1 MLRAVEVLDNRPK
14 AEKQAIIAGLFSCLF
29 KHKLEGH
36 YGIQEVM
43 QIVNN
48 MRVEA
53 KRTKVPEF
61 GGAEKFII
69 GEL

>member
-1 MLRAVEVLDNRPK
+1 MMKAIEVLQNRPK
-14 AEKQAIIAGLFSCLF
+14 GEKQAILIALFACLF
-29 KHKLEGH
+29 KSKLEGK
-36 YGIQEVM
+36 YTISDM
-43 QIVNN
+43 MALADS